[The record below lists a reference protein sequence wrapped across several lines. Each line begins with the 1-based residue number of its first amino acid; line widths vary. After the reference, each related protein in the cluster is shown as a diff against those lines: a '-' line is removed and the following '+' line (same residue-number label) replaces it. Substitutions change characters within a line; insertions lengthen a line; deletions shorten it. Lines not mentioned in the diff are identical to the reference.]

1 MSCTFASIVVVVVVV
16 VVVMVVVVVAVAVGV
31 VGVVVVVAA
40 TSTLEVCRISADKKS
55 RCIPLL
61 VCSGCATD
69 PKKLIDVA
77 LWLLKRRSS

>member
-31 VGVVVVVAA
+31 VGVVVVAA